1 MPKPYTQILKF
12 FYLSILMLGIFTQ
25 VHAQGL
31 LGKKL
36 SVSFSHEHLG
46 KVLEAIGNQGGF
58 YFSYSGSQL
67 SKDSLVSVT
76 SNNEPVLS
84 IVKHLLGN
92 KYEFEE
98 RKNYIIITLAL
109 PHLSLINA
117 DITNDNNTYSVSGIV
132 TDEASGERLMN
143 ASVYEKDQLVSA
155 LTDEHGY
162 FKLRF
167 RSPNLGSVAIT
178 LSKRLYRDTTIR
190 FLQTVLVN
198 VRNDRPLYE
207 DARNKS
213 RSVERTSLG
222 RLFISTRQ
230 MIQSMNIPDFF
241 ASRPFQISLTPG
253 LSSHGMFSSQ
263 VVNKF
268 SLNLIGGYTAGVDGL
283 EIGGLFNINKQDTR
297 YLQAAGIFNLVGGN
311 VRGLQ
316 VAGVHNF
323 AIDTVRGVQVA
334 GFINK
339 AEGEVHGMQLSVLN
353 NEAHK
358 LKGLQIG
365 LVNVADTS
373 CGASIGLINIVRNG
387 FYKVSFT
394 ANNLMNT
401 NVTLKT
407 GTHAFYSTLLTGANL
422 STDKKMYAFG
432 LGIGHD
438 FMFSKKF
445 YASTE
450 VDYQFAN
457 TGLWDDRWAQAK
469 LLLNFQ
475 ITKNISLIAGP
486 TYNHYNHSGT
496 FQIDGY
502 KNITNVPK
510 YEDYKGYEPGDNGH
524 QTKNFWGWEA
534 GLAFNSVFTKSP
546 DKRTDTSHGW
556 SLGLAGTIGV
566 GWDQPYKAV
575 YGGELFTQRNL
586 GNNLSAVL
594 SVGYTYF
601 SVLNNYHWAYSKIT
615 DSYAIESLATPYKII
630 PIKVGIRSKLTKGL
644 YIGGDLGEAFS
655 KHDDGMYTVINGVHS
670 HIIGDSQTIKSFVY
684 SPTLGFD
691 FGNGLDASL
700 KFEDYTGFYQI
711 KQFAFRLA
719 YRIKLSQ

>member
-1 MPKPYTQILKF
+1 MPKPYTQLLKVF
-12 FYLSILMLGIFTQ
+12 KLSALLLCLVTQ
-25 VHAQGL
+25 ANAQSL
-31 LGKKL
+31 LSKKI
-36 SVSFSHEHLG
+36 SVSFNHEKLS
-46 KVLEAIGNQGGF
+46 KLLDAIGNKGGF
-58 YFSYSGSQL
+58 YFSYSGTL
-67 SKDSLVSVT
+67 VPKDSLVSVE
-76 SNNEPVLS
+76 SNDETVSEIL
-84 IVKHLLGN
+84 KHLFRG

-117 DITNDNNTYSVSGIV
+117 DITNDNNIYSVSGLVINE
-132 TDEASGERLMN
+132 TTGERLMN
-143 ASVYEKDQLVSA
+143 ASVYEKEQLVSA

-178 LSKRLYRDTTIR
+178 LSKRLYKDTTIR

-198 VRNDRPLYE
+198 VRNDKPMYE
-207 DARNKS
+207 DARDKS
-213 RSVERTSLG
+213 KSVERTSLG

-241 ASRPFQISLTPG
+241 ASRPFQVSLTPG

-268 SLNLIGGYTAGVDGL
+268 SVNLIGGYTAGVNGL

-297 YLQAAGIFNLVGGN
+297 YLQVAGIFNLVGGS
-311 VRGLQ
+311 VRGVQ
-316 VAGVHNF
+316 IAGVHNF
-323 AIDTVRGVQVA
+323 AIDTVKGLQFA

-339 AEGEVHGMQLSVLN
+339 AEGEVRGMQFSVLN

-373 CGASIGLINIVRNG
+373 YGASIGLINIVRNG

-394 ANNLMNT
+394 TNNVMNS
-401 NVTLKT
+401 NITLKT

-422 STDKKMYAFG
+422 STNKKMYAFG

-438 FMFSKKF
+438 FMFSKQF

-450 VDYQFAN
+450 VDYQLAN
-457 TGLWDDRWAQAK
+457 TGLWEDQWAQAK
-469 LLLNFQ
+469 LLLNLQ
-475 ITKNISLIAGP
+475 ITKNISIIAGP
-486 TYNHYNHSGT
+486 TYNHYRHNGS

-510 YEDYKGYEPGDNGH
+510 YEDYQGYVPGGDH

-534 GLAFNSVFTKSP
+534 GLAFNSVFTKSH
-546 DKRTDTSHGW
+546 DKRTDMSHGW
-556 SLGLAGTIGV
+556 LLGLAATTGV
-566 GWDQPYKAV
+566 GWDEPYGTV
-575 YGGELFTQRNL
+575 YGGELFTERNL

-601 SVLNNYHWAYSKIT
+601 STFNNYIWSKY
-615 DSYAIESLATPYKII
+615 DNNGYVVEQFAEPFKLI
-630 PIKVGIRSKLTKGL
+630 PIKVGIRSKLTKSF
-644 YIGGDLGEAFS
+644 YIGGDLGEAWG
-655 KHDDGMYTVINGVHS
+655 KQDDGNYIVENGQRRHLPSTAQTV
-670 HIIGDSQTIKSFVY
+670 KSFVY
-684 SPTLGFD
+684 SPTFGFA
-691 FGNGLDASL
+691 FNNGLDASF
-700 KFEDYTGFYQI
+700 KFEDYTGIQQI
-711 KQFAFRLA
+711 KQFALRLA

>member
-1 MPKPYTQILKF
+1 MPKPYTQILKS
-12 FYLSILMLGIFTQ
+12 FYLLQLMFCFFTQ
-25 VHAQGL
+25 ANAQSL

-36 SVSFSHEHLG
+36 SVSFNHEHLG

-67 SKDSLVSVT
+67 SKDSLVSIA
-76 SNNEPVLS
+76 SNDETVLN
-84 IVKHLLGN
+84 ILKHLLGD

-98 RKNYIIITLAL
+98 RKNYVIITLAL
-109 PHLSLINA
+109 PHLALINA

-143 ASVYEKDQLVSA
+143 ASVYEKEQLVSA

-167 RSPNLGSVAIT
+167 RSPNPGSVAIT

-241 ASRPFQISLTPG
+241 ANRPFQISLTPG

-268 SLNLIGGYTAGVDGL
+268 SLNLIGGYTAGVNGL

-311 VRGLQ
+311 VRGVQ
-316 VAGVHNF
+316 IAGVHNF
-323 AIDTVRGVQVA
+323 AIDTVKGLQFA

-339 AEGEVHGMQLSVLN
+339 AEGEVRGMQFSVLN

-373 CGASIGLINIVRNG
+373 YGASIGLINIVRNG
-387 FYKVSFT
+387 FYKVSLT

-438 FMFSKKF
+438 FMFSKQF

-450 VDYQFAN
+450 VNYQLAN
-457 TGLWDDRWAQAK
+457 TSGWHDTWAQAK
-469 LLLNFQ
+469 LLLNLQ

-486 TYNHYNHSGT
+486 TYNRYNYDGSWHVG
-496 FQIDGY
+496 GY
-502 KNITNVPK
+502 KNVTNAPEYSQYS
-510 YEDYKGYEPGDNGH
+510 YELGDNGH
-524 QTKNFWGWEA
+524 RIKNFWGWEA

-546 DKRTDTSHGW
+546 DKRMDTSHGW
-556 SLGLAGTIGV
+556 SLGLATSLGI
-566 GWDQPYKAV
+566 GWDQPYEAV
-575 YGGELFTQRNL
+575 YGGEVFTQRNL

-594 SVGYTYF
+594 SVGYNYF
-601 SVLNNYHWAYSKIT
+601 SVLNNYVWSKQGYGTNYS
-615 DSYAIESLATPYKII
+615 IEEVAEPFKII
-630 PIKVGIRSKLTKGL
+630 PVKVGIRSKLTQSF
-644 YIGGDLGEAFS
+644 YIGGDLGEAWG
-655 KHDDGMYTVINGVHS
+655 KQDDGIYITENGPRRHLASIPQSV
-670 HIIGDSQTIKSFVY
+670 KSFVY
-684 SPTLGFD
+684 SPTFGFTL
-691 FGNGLDASL
+691 GNGLDASF
-700 KFEDYTGFYQI
+700 KFEDYTAFNEI

-719 YRIKLSQ
+719 YRIPLSQ

>member
-1 MPKPYTQILKF
+1 MPKPYPQIFKC
-12 FYLSILMLGIFTQ
+12 FYLSILMLCTFVQ
-25 VHAQGL
+25 ADAQSL
-31 LGKKL
+31 LSKKI
-36 SVSFSHEHLG
+36 SISFSNQKLG
-46 KVLEAIGNQGGF
+46 NVLQIIGTKGDF
-58 YFSYSGSQL
+58 YFSYNGSQVPR
-67 SKDSLVSVT
+67 DSLVSVT
-76 SNNEPVLS
+76 SNDEPVLN
-84 IVKHLLGN
+84 ILKRLLGDR
-92 KYEFEE
+92 YEFEE
-98 RKNYIIITLAL
+98 RKNYVILTLAL
-109 PHLSLINA
+109 PRLSLINA

-132 TDEASGERLMN
+132 TDETSGERLMN

-198 VRNDRPLYE
+198 VRNDRPMYE

-241 ASRPFQISLTPG
+241 ASRPFQVSLTPG

-268 SLNLIGGYTAGVDGL
+268 SLNLIGGYTAGVNGL
-283 EIGGLFNINKQDTR
+283 EIGGIFNINKQDTR

-316 VAGVHNF
+316 IAGVHNF
-323 AIDTVRGVQVA
+323 AIDTVKGVQVA

-339 AEGEVHGMQLSVLN
+339 AESEVRGMQFSVLN

-373 CGASIGLINIVRNG
+373 YGASIGLINIVRNG
-387 FYKVSFT
+387 FYKVSVT

-450 VDYQFAN
+450 VDYLFAN

-469 LLLNFQ
+469 LLLNYQ

-486 TYNHYNHSGT
+486 TYNHYNHSGS
-496 FQIDGY
+496 FQIAGY
-502 KNITNVPK
+502 KNVTNVPK
-510 YEDYKGYEPGDNGH
+510 YEDYQGYQPGDNGH

-534 GLAFNSVFTKSP
+534 GLAFNSVFTKSA
-546 DKRTDTSHGW
+546 DKHTDMSHGW
-556 SLGLAGTIGV
+556 SLGLASTIGV
-566 GWDQPYKAV
+566 GWDQPYGAV
-575 YGGELFTQRNL
+575 YGGELFTQRDL
-586 GNNLSAVL
+586 GNNLSAIL

-601 SVLNNYHWAYSKIT
+601 STLNNYVWSQAQYNNNYT
-615 DSYAIESLATPYKII
+615 IEQVAEPFKII
-630 PIKVGIRSKLTKGL
+630 PVKVGIRSKLTKSF
-644 YIGGDLGEAFS
+644 YIGGDLGEAWG
-655 KHDDGMYTVINGVHS
+655 KQDDGIYIIENGQRRHLSSTVQSV
-670 HIIGDSQTIKSFVY
+670 KSFVY
-684 SPTLGFD
+684 SPTFGFALSS
-691 FGNGLDASL
+691 GLDASF
-700 KFEDYTGFYQI
+700 KFEDYTGFPQI
-711 KQFAFRLA
+711 KQFALRLA
-719 YRIKLSQ
+719 YRIPLSQ